1 MADDVHNLP
10 ASELERSGA
19 GCPLLEGD
27 SEAWIVCCSSRF
39 FPLARRIAG
48 DDALA
53 EDVLQVSWIKVLQA
67 INHARFEGP
76 KACPWVGRVVANTAR
91 DFRRRRVRRREV
103 ALEDRRDPARSP
115 EALAQERELL
125 GLCREMIDHLP
136 ATYRQ
141 VLKLR
146 LYQGLSNKQISRCL
160 HLSRG
165 NVAVRLNRAVALLK
179 RRFDARIRSLSAE
192 ASQQS

>member
-1 MADDVHNLP
+1 MADDFPIPP
-10 ASELERSGA
+10 ASEPARSGA
-19 GCPLLEGD
+19 DCPLLEGD
-27 SEAWIVCCSSRF
+27 PEAWIVCCSHRF
-39 FPLARRIAG
+39 LPLARRISG

-67 INHARFEGP
+67 INHTRFDGP
-76 KACPWVGRVVANTAR
+76 KACPWVHRVVANTAR
-91 DFRRRRVRRREV
+91 DFHRKRVRRREV
-103 ALEDRRDPARSP
+103 PLEDRRDPAQSP
-115 EALAQERELL
+115 EALARERELL
-125 GLCREMIDHLP
+125 GLCREMIDLLP

-165 NVAVRLNRAVALLK
+165 HVAVRLNRAVALLK
-179 RRFDARIRSLSAE
+179 RRFDARIRSLSAQ
-192 ASQQS
+192 ASQQP

>member
-1 MADDVHNLP
+1 MADDFPIQP
-10 ASELERSGA
+10 APERASSEA
-19 GCPLLEGD
+19 DCPLLEGD
-27 SEAWIVCCSSRF
+27 SEAWIVCCSGRF
-39 FPLARRIAG
+39 LPLARRIAG

-67 INHARFEGP
+67 INHIRFEGP
-76 KACPWVGRVVANTAR
+76 KACPWVGRVVTNTAR
-91 DFRRRRVRRREV
+91 DFDRKRVRRREV
-103 ALEDRRDPARSP
+103 PLQDRKDPTQDP
-115 EALAQERELL
+115 EALARERELL
-125 GLCREMIDHLP
+125 VLCREMIDLLP

-179 RRFDARIRSLSAE
+179 RRFDARIRSLSAQ
-192 ASQQS
+192 ASQRS

>member
-1 MADDVHNLP
+1 MADDVQILP
-10 ASELERSGA
+10 GSQLARAA
-19 GCPLLEGD
+19 GDCPLLEGD
-27 SEAWIVCCSSRF
+27 SEAWIVCCSGRF

-53 EDVLQVSWIKVLQA
+53 EDVLQVSWIKILQA
-67 INHARFEGP
+67 INHVRFEGP
-76 KACPWVGRVVANTAR
+76 KACPWVHRVVANTAR
-91 DFRRRRVRRREV
+91 DFHKKRVRRREV
-103 ALEDRRDPARSP
+103 ALEDRRDPARGP

-125 GLCREMIDHLP
+125 VLCREMIDLLP

-146 LYQGLSNKQISRCL
+146 LYQGLSNKQISRRL

-179 RRFDARIRSLSAE
+179 RRFDSRIRSLSAQ